1 MQLTEADIDQFRDIY
16 HAHFGVELTTDEARH
31 QLALL
36 VRQLEIVY
44 RPITPQQLTDI
55 NNQDNTPP
63 EQAEQ

>member
-16 HAHFGVELTTDEARH
+16 HAHFGVELTIDEARH

-44 RPITPQQLTDI
+44 RPITPEQLADI
-55 NNQDNTPP
+55 NNQDNVPP
-63 EQAEQ
+63 KRDDQ